1 MSTMK
6 SNGILFAFHSV
17 SRACGVN
24 NSFSQNKNKLTVRHT
39 MDALIQELK
48 IKLITLLNLQDLTS
62 ESFDA
67 DAQLVGGVGGFG
79 LDPFNSLKWWSWW
92 KRIMALLSTIRRL
105 DSRFFLPC
113 ARLPPILKTIC
124 RIKTF
129 E

>member
-1 MSTMK
+1 MK

-62 ESFDA
+62 ENFDA
-67 DAQLVGGVGGFG
+67 DAQLVGGELGIDSIDVLEMVVMVEKDYGIVINNQEVGQQVFS
-79 LDPFNSLKWWSWW
+79 SLRSLATY
-92 KRIMALLSTIRRL
+92 IENN
-105 DSRFFLPC
+105 LPD
-113 ARLPPILKTIC
+113 KNV
-124 RIKTF
+124 
-129 E
+129 

>member
-62 ESFDA
+62 ENFDA
-67 DAQLVGGVGGFG
+67 DAQLVGGELGIDSIDVLEMVVMVEKDYGIVINNQEVGQQVFS
-79 LDPFNSLKWWSWW
+79 SLRSLATY
-92 KRIMALLSTIRRL
+92 IENN
-105 DSRFFLPC
+105 LPD
-113 ARLPPILKTIC
+113 KNV
-124 RIKTF
+124 
-129 E
+129 

>member
-62 ESFDA
+62 ENFDA
-67 DAQLVGGVGGFG
+67 DAQFVGGELGIYSIDVLEMVVMVEKDYGIVINNQEVGQQVFS
-79 LDPFNSLKWWSWW
+79 SLRSLATY
-92 KRIMALLSTIRRL
+92 IENN
-105 DSRFFLPC
+105 LPD
-113 ARLPPILKTIC
+113 KNV
-124 RIKTF
+124 
-129 E
+129 